1 MEPATPRE
9 CACPRPHPPGEDEF
23 RHVVSIVAPGL
34 AVSGQPMK
42 RDTVPPASWEARG
55 VHLVIDLT
63 DDGSP
68 ITTPMSAVSRVW
80 LPAPDDGSPRDPR
93 WFEST
98 TAAAERADSVLV
110 HCHMGVARGPSVAF
124 AILLTRGWHEIDA
137 LEAVMFGRPIAS
149 VGYAA
154 DALRWWLGPSADEVR
169 IERMEIR
176 RHELLAVLR
185 DRIVAG

>member
-1 MEPATPRE
+1 MDPMTPLE
-9 CACPRPHPPGEDEF
+9 CACPRPHPPGEDEY

-42 RDTVPPASWEARG
+42 RDTVPPAAWEARG

-68 ITTPMSAVSRVW
+68 ITTPMSAISRVW

-93 WFEST
+93 WFEAT
-98 TAAAERADSVLV
+98 TAAATRSDSVLV

-137 LEAVMFGRPIAS
+137 LETVMFGRPIAS

-154 DALRWWLGPSADEVR
+154 DALRWWLGPSADEAR
-169 IERMEIR
+169 IERLEAR
-176 RHELLAVLR
+176 RHELIGVLR
-185 DRIVAG
+185 DRIIGG

>member
-1 MEPATPRE
+1 
-9 CACPRPHPPGEDEF
+9 
-23 RHVVSIVAPGL
+23 
-34 AVSGQPMK
+34 
-42 RDTVPPASWEARG
+42 

-124 AILLTRGWHEIDA
+124 AILLSRGWDEIDA

-154 DALRWWLGPSADEVR
+154 DALRWWAGPSLDESRVAAL
-169 IERMEIR
+169 EAR
-176 RHELLAVLR
+176 RHELLGVLR
-185 DRIVAG
+185 DRIVRG

>member
-1 MEPATPRE
+1 MEPMAARE
-9 CACPRPHPPGEDEF
+9 CACPYPHPPGEDEF

-55 VHLVIDLT
+55 VRLVIDLT

-93 WFEST
+93 WFEAT
-98 TAAAERADSVLV
+98 TAAATRSDSVLV
-110 HCHMGVARGPSVAF
+110 HYHMGVARGPSVAF
-124 AILLTRGWHEIDA
+124 AILLSRGWPEIEA

-149 VGYAA
+149 VAYAA
-154 DALRWWLGPSADEVR
+154 DALRWWVGPGLDESRVGAL
-169 IERMEIR
+169 EAR
-176 RHELLAVLR
+176 RHELLGVLR

>member
-1 MEPATPRE
+1 MEAMSLLE
-9 CACPRPHPPGEDEF
+9 CACVRPHPPGEDEF

-42 RDTVPPASWEARG
+42 HDIVPPAAWDLRG
-55 VHLVIDLT
+55 VRLAIDLT

-68 ITTPMSAVSRVW
+68 ITTPTAAVSRVW

-93 WFEST
+93 WFEAT
-98 TAAAERADSVLV
+98 TAAAARSDSVLV

-149 VGYAA
+149 VAYAA
-154 DALRWWLGPSADEVR
+154 DALRWWAGDAIDASRVQALEA
-169 IERMEIR
+169 R
-176 RHELLAVLR
+176 RHELMGVLR
-185 DRIVAG
+185 DRIVRG